1 MTKVKFAFANDKTR
15 KGTVSSLKKIKELL
29 SDKDVWMKEELN
41 GYNEEADKA
50 TYCLLGASK
59 FIDGPYETYV
69 DAVMLAN
76 LGETPIFDENGY
88 LTTRAAVA
96 DYNDAET
103 RRHFDIMKFLDRCIE
118 SAETA
123 DIAPKVVVFG

>member
-15 KGTVSSLKKIKELL
+15 KGTVSSLKKIKDLL
-29 SDKDVWMKEELN
+29 SDKDVWVKDEMT
-41 GYNEEADKA
+41 GYNEEAAKN

-76 LGETPIFDENGY
+76 LGETPEFNEYGD
-88 LTTRAAVA
+88 LTTTEVVA
-96 DYNDAET
+96 EYNDAET

-123 DIAPKVVVFG
+123 DIAPKVVVFE